1 MINFIYCFD
10 ENYNSQALTSIN
22 SLLMKTSEK
31 VNIYII
37 HENPESFDIGIIN
50 DENINSLN
58 IFKIT
63 IDDIEFPN
71 LSGTHVSKATYY
83 RFYLSKFLPHDLDYI
98 IYIDADI
105 LCLNDP
111 FKGLQEE
118 IEKLKNSSKKLA
130 ARTEVTR
137 FDDNLTVNPFLNLN
151 LKNDKYFNAGLMI
164 IDFEYWIK
172 NEIEEQLFNL
182 MNELYEDIVF
192 WDQDVLNKLFDG
204 EYLELNDFYNYEF
217 GVFNED
223 KYDEEF
229 VLSNVKFLHYTGK
242 GKPWDTNFIFFKSS
256 NIFQKYYQLL
266 NLENYLLSHSTSI
279 KGSFK
284 NYLKK
289 IYSLQF
295 LKLEYPFSYLKIS
308 IRELSK
314 LKIRFL
320 YNKNKIFDESIVER
334 DKPKNL
340 SVNDEYLF
348 SHEYQK
354 VIPQSYIR
362 ILRNPIV
369 INNSIFDLKKLRLY
383 TKETF
388 YENHTYSKKI
398 KDTIKNLLRSKK
410 GTENIKNGV
419 WILDT
424 KSENFGHWMI
434 DALCRYQ
441 LVPRD
446 FSTYEILLPERFNI
460 GWVIEML
467 DHLGYPYRIL
477 ETNKKYIVENL
488 ILTSRA
494 HPSGNY
500 NLKIVNKLRDL
511 FLSEINSELHSRNKR
526 IWTYREHISRKVDNF
541 EEIEKILKKN
551 NFDIIY
557 TDKLS
562 LKEKISLLS
571 STQIISG
578 THGSGLINLFFMR
591 KGAKIFEIRDL
602 KDDLKNAVY
611 SLASALGIDYYYMER
626 KNDINQ
632 GGSIDPK
639 IFEQKLLEC
648 INSQDNK

>member
-1 MINFIYCFD
+1 MLNFIYCFD

-22 SLLMKTSEK
+22 SLLLKISEK
-31 VNIYII
+31 INLYII
-37 HENPESFDIGIIN
+37 HENPESFDTSLIESNKISSIN
-50 DENINSLN
+50 V
-58 IFKIT
+58 FKIT

-71 LSGTHVSKATYY
+71 LSGTHVSQATYY

-111 FKGLQEE
+111 YEGLLEE
-118 IEKLKNSSKKLA
+118 INKLSNSSKKLA

-137 FDDNLTVNPFLNLN
+137 QNDDLTVNPFINLD
-151 LKNDKYFNAGLMI
+151 LKNSKYFNAGLMV
-164 IDFEYWIK
+164 IDFKYWIE
-172 NEIEEQLFNL
+172 NNIEDKLFSI
-182 MNELYEDIVF
+182 MNEHYEDIVF

-204 EYLELNDFYNYEF
+204 DYLELDDFYNYEF
-217 GVFNED
+217 GVFD
-223 KYDEEF
+223 QDMYDERY
-229 VLSNVKFLHYTGK
+229 VLKNVKFLHYTGK
-242 GKPWDTNFIFFKSS
+242 GKPWDTNFVFFQSS
-256 NIFQKYYQLL
+256 DIFQKYYRLL
-266 NLENYLLSHSTSI
+266 NIEKYLLSHSNSI

-284 NYLKK
+284 NYLRKL
-289 IYSLQF
+289 YSFRF

-314 LKIRFL
+314 LRIRFL
-320 YNKNKIFDESIVER
+320 QNKNKIFDESIVVR
-334 DKPKNL
+334 DKPINL
-340 SVNDEYLF
+340 QSDDEYLF
-348 SHEYQK
+348 SHEYEK
-354 VIPQSYIR
+354 TIPQSYIR

-369 INNSIFDLKKLRLY
+369 INNSIFDYKKLRIY

-398 KDTIKNLLRSKK
+398 KDTLKNLLRSKK
-410 GTENIKNGV
+410 GIEKIKNGV

-446 FSTYEILLPERFNI
+446 FSTYEILLPERFDI

-477 ETNKKYIVENL
+477 DTNKKYVVENL

-500 NLKIVNKLRDL
+500 NLEIVNEIRDM
-511 FLSEINSELHSRNKR
+511 FLSDINSINNLKPHR

-541 EEIEKILKKN
+541 KDIEDILLKN
-551 NFDIIY
+551 NFQIIY

-571 STQIISG
+571 NTEIISG

-611 SLASALGIDYYYMER
+611 SLASALEIDYYYMER
-626 KNDINQ
+626 KKDLKQ

-648 INSQDNK
+648 INGLKQ